1 MKKKKKTSHSVHDL
15 KVSLVWITKYRYK
28 VLNPAIGVRIR
39 EIIRQI
45 CDSKDIQIIKGNV
58 SQDHVHIYVSYPPKI
73 SVSDIVRFFKGRSS
87 KKIQE
92 EFPQLS
98 KRYWGK
104 HFWGIGYAAFSSG
117 QVTDEMIKHYLENH
131 KNDPNHNDDDF
142 KVE

>member
-1 MKKKKKTSHSVHDL
+1 M
-15 KVSLVWITKYRYK
+15 
-28 VLNPAIGVRIR
+28 NPAIGVQIF
-39 EIIRQI
+39 EFMRQI

-58 SQDHVHIYVSYPPKI
+58 NLDNVHVYVSYPPKI
-73 SVSDIVRFFKGRSS
+73 SVSEMVRFFKGRSS
-87 KKIQE
+87 KTIQE

-98 KRYWGK
+98 KKYLGK

-117 QVTDEMIKHYLENH
+117 HFTDEMIKHYLENH